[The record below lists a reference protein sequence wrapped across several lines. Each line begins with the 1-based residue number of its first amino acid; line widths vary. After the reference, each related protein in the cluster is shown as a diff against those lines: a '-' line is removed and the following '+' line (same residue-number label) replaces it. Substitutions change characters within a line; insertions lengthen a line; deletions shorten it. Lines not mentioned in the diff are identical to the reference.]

1 MATQFADEGYHKAH
15 TTVHFNGEAGQRS
28 AVVHIGPK
36 ALSDVF
42 KVGNPEIAQISSA
55 TVTKYEASPSI
66 KGKSTSLNFHDG
78 DNNELS
84 AAEQGGY
91 IVTDDRVQEVHV
103 NLQNV
108 GNGNTAVHTFE
119 GATRPIAEIQA
130 ERDTGIA
137 KTKYNLDHKPTTG
150 VKVLSHFLLS
160 PSTPFR
166 RFAQRKG
173 VVPKFLTPRRGIAP
187 PGSSSPCFLPPAVF
201 SPPFGKNT
209 RAVIPPLHP
218 L

>member
-1 MATQFADEGYHKAH
+1 MATTFADEGYHKAH
-15 TTVHFNGEAGQRS
+15 TTVHFKGEPGQRS

-55 TVTKYEASPSI
+55 TVTKYEASPSL

-78 DNNELS
+78 HNNELKG
-84 AAEQGGY
+84 AEQGGF
-91 IVTDDRVQEVHV
+91 IVTDDKVQEVHV

-108 GNGNTAVHTFE
+108 NGGNAATHTFE

-150 VKVLSHFLLS
+150 VKVVPLPHTRSLLPPFLFY
-160 PSTPFR
+160 T
-166 RFAQRKG
+166 
-173 VVPKFLTPRRGIAP
+173 AP
-187 PGSSSPCFLPPAVF
+187 PPSF
-201 SPPFGKNT
+201 
-209 RAVIPPLHP
+209 
-218 L
+218 

>member
-150 VKVLSHFLLS
+150 VKVLSHF
-160 PSTPFR
+160 
-166 RFAQRKG
+166 FA
-173 VVPKFLTPRRGIAP
+173 F
-187 PGSSSPCFLPPAVF
+187 
-201 SPPFGKNT
+201 
-209 RAVIPPLHP
+209 PLHP